1 LNRELLRNDMLK
13 QNACVLEILS
23 NGYIAKVYGL
33 NERGFAEFYSLKK
46 IAESMEKICNYAKNI
61 GGFSK

>member
-1 LNRELLRNDMLK
+1 MLK